1 MKYSCCAAGGCR
13 DVETPLKWPEAERK
27 FLKKLIVE
35 NEEAKLCPSPA
46 VRSRGCTRSP
56 VFDEQLKEI
65 HTDSYGFS
73 KRRYLRRAYEFNTMK
88 DKESI
93 VKRTRCWFKER
104 QRKRRKPQL
113 DKPASRSGSGSFV
126 KFWLKALVVCGT
138 VVDVH
143 HGRNSGCN
151 RTTQTKVSANEVMVF

>member
-1 MKYSCCAAGGCR
+1 MKYSCCVAGSCR
-13 DVETPLKWPEAERK
+13 NVETPLKWPEAERK

-46 VRSRGCTRSP
+46 VRSLGCTRSP
-56 VFDEQLKEI
+56 SVFDVQLEEI

-73 KRRYLRRAYEFNTMK
+73 RRRYLRRAYQFKTIK

-93 VKRTRCWFKER
+93 VKRTSSWFKER

-113 DKPASRSGSGSFV
+113 DMPAGSSGSGSFV

-143 HGRNSGCN
+143 HGRNSGCK
-151 RTTQTKVSANEVMVF
+151 RTTQTKVSAS